1 MRPPADPRHGSLEPL
16 LRPRSVAIIGASHDP
31 SRIGGRPLRYM
42 MEAGFAGAIYPV
54 NPRRSSVQGLDA
66 YPDIADVP
74 GSVDFALL
82 ALPAA
87 ACMPAVE
94 ACAAKGV
101 RAMVI
106 FSSGFAE
113 VGDEGRALQERIGAI
128 GRQAGMRIVGPNCL
142 GLFTNAIGFFP
153 TFTSLIDTGGFPH
166 PGNVAIVSQSG
177 AYGSHVFLL
186 ARRRGIGI
194 NTWITTGNE
203 CDVQVPE
210 CLLQVALD
218 DETEMI
224 VVYAEGIRERG
235 ILLEA
240 LARARA
246 NRKPVVFMKVGRS
259 KIGAQAARSHTAALA
274 GADAVYDAL
283 FRQFGVHR
291 ARTTEELID
300 VAYACR
306 RRIYPTGRR
315 LGLVTLSG
323 GVGVQMAD
331 AAEDHCLDV
340 APMPED
346 AQRELKQLLPYAAV
360 RNPVDVTAQAFND
373 MSLVARNLEVMY
385 ERGNYDAIIAFFTG
399 VAGSR
404 YVAAQLRESLRTAR
418 ERFPDQLVAL
428 SIVAPE
434 ETIRLYEEEG
444 YLIFED
450 PTRAVAA
457 VAALMAFGRSFQEVG
472 RALPAF
478 ELGGEPLPE
487 GPMSERAAKRLLAA
501 AGIPVLEERLAATPD
516 EAAKA
521 ARELGFPVALKIS
534 SPDVLHKTE
543 IKGVVLGVRSADA
556 ARHEAEALLERAR
569 AARPDARVEG
579 VLVAPMIQDGI
590 ETILGVSRDPV
601 FGPVVMF
608 GLGGVFVE
616 VLNDVTFRI
625 APFDLREAGRMIG
638 EVRGRALLEGARGAP
653 PADIDALASALAR
666 LSEFAARHADA
677 IESIDLNPFV
687 VLPEGQGAITL
698 DALIVPRAP
707 AGASPSP
714 EG

>member
-1 MRPPADPRHGSLEPL
+1 MNPAADPCPSLEPL
-16 LRPRSVAIIGASHDP
+16 LRPRSVAIIGASDDP
-31 SRIGGRPLRYM
+31 TRIGGRPLRYM

-54 NPRRSSVQGLDA
+54 NPRRPRVQGLDA

-87 ACMPAVE
+87 ACVRAVE

-113 VGDEGRALQERIGAI
+113 VGSEGRERQEQIGAI
-128 GRQAGMRIVGPNCL
+128 GRKAGMRIVGPNCL
-142 GLFTNAIGFFP
+142 GLFNNAIGFFP
-153 TFTSLIDTGGFPH
+153 TFTSLIDTGGFPL

-186 ARRRGIGI
+186 AHRRGIGI

-203 CDVQVPE
+203 CDVQVSE
-210 CLLQVALD
+210 CLLQLALD
-218 DETEMI
+218 DETEVI
-224 VVYAEGIRERG
+224 VAYAEGIRERDV
-235 ILLEA
+235 LLEA
-240 LARARA
+240 LAQARA

-259 KIGAQAARSHTAALA
+259 SVGAQAASSHTAALT

-306 RRIYPTGRR
+306 RRIYPAGRR

-331 AAEDHCLDV
+331 AAEDYGLEV
-340 APMPED
+340 TPMPED

-373 MSLVARNLEVMY
+373 MSLVARNLEIMY
-385 ERGNYDAIIAFFTG
+385 ERGGYDAIIAFFTG

-404 YVAAQLRESLRTAR
+404 YVAAQLRESLRRAR
-418 ERFPDQLVAL
+418 ERFPDQLVVL

-434 ETIRLYEEEG
+434 ETVRLYEEEG

-457 VAALMAFGRSFQEVG
+457 MASLMAFGRSFQESP

-478 ELGGEPLPE
+478 ELGCEPLTEVPI
-487 GPMSERAAKRLLAA
+487 GERAAKRLLAA
-501 AGIPVLEERLAATPD
+501 AGIPMVEERLAATPE
-516 EAAKA
+516 EAASA
-521 ARELGFPVALKIS
+521 AKEVGFPVALKIS
-534 SPDVLHKTE
+534 SPDILHKTE
-543 IKGVVLGVRSADA
+543 IRGVVLDVRSADA

-569 AARPDARVEG
+569 AGHPHARIEG
-579 VLVAPMIQDGI
+579 VLVAPMIQGGI
-590 ETILGVSRDPV
+590 ETILGVTRDSV

-625 APFDLREAGRMIG
+625 APFDGREAKRMIG
-638 EVRGRALLEGARGAP
+638 EVKGRALLEGARGAP
-653 PADIDALASALAR
+653 PADIDALACALVR

-687 VLPEGQGAITL
+687 VLSKGQGAVAL
-698 DALIVPRAP
+698 DALIVPRAS
-707 AGASPSP
+707 AGARPSA
-714 EG
+714 GR